1 MRRSIP
7 LLAALLLF
15 LASTSAQAA
24 PQVVVSIYPIHSLV
38 AGVMAGVG
46 EPLLLVRGAATPHD
60 YALRPSD
67 AKALANADAV
77 FWIGPQLETFLAKP
91 LATVK
96 KGASVVALANAP
108 GITLKENREGGAWE
122 THDHGH
128 SHGKDAKH
136 GDDETDM
143 HVWLDPVNAQAM
155 VAAIVETLAAKDPPN
170 AAAYRANG
178 AKATARLASL
188 NTDLATKL
196 TPVAGVPYVVFH
208 DAYQYFDT
216 RYGLNAIGSVTV
228 SPERQPSV
236 ARLRAIRAKIVSLKA
251 RCVFGEPQI
260 KPSVLAA
267 VMEGLDVK
275 TAVLDP
281 LEQGPDPGPNAY
293 FTGMERLAAAHVA
306 CLSR

>member
-1 MRRSIP
+1 MRRSA
-7 LLAALLLF
+7 LLAALFLL
-15 LASTSAQAA
+15 LTPAAQAA

-38 AGVMAGVG
+38 TGVMAGVG
-46 EPLLLVRGAATPHD
+46 EPFLLVRGAASPHD
-60 YALRPSD
+60 YALKPSD
-67 AKALANADAV
+67 AKALANADIV
-77 FWIGPQLETFLAKP
+77 FWIGPQFEAFLVKP
-91 LATVK
+91 LRTVK
-96 KGASVVALANAP
+96 KGAPVVALAKTS
-108 GITLKENREGGAWE
+108 GIALRRNREGGAWE
-122 THDHGH
+122 TRDRGD
-128 SHGKDAKH
+128 GEDAKH

-143 HVWLDPVNAQAM
+143 HVWLDPANAQAM
-155 VAAIVETLAAKDPPN
+155 VAMIAETLAAKDPLN

-178 AKATARLASL
+178 AKVSARIAAMD
-188 NTDLATKL
+188 TDIAAKL
-196 TPVAGVPYVVFH
+196 KPVAGAPYVVFH
-208 DAYQYFDT
+208 DAYRYFDT

-228 SPERQPSV
+228 SPERPPSA

-260 KPSVLAA
+260 KPAVLAA

-281 LEQGPDPGPNAY
+281 LEQGPDPGPDAY

>member
-1 MRRSIP
+1 MRRSVP
-7 LLAALLLF
+7 LLAALFLL
-15 LASTSAQAA
+15 LSPAAQAA

-46 EPLLLVRGAATPHD
+46 EPFLLVRGVASPHD
-60 YALRPSD
+60 YALKPSD

-77 FWIGPQLETFLAKP
+77 FWIGPQLETFLVKP

-96 KGASVVALANAP
+96 KGASVVALAQAP
-108 GITLKENREGGAWE
+108 GIALKENREGGTWE
-122 THDHGH
+122 AHDHGH
-128 SHGKDAKH
+128 SHGKEAKH
-136 GDDETDM
+136 NDDETDM

-155 VAAIVETLAAKDPPN
+155 VALIAETLAAKDPSN
-170 AAAYRANG
+170 ADTYRANG
-178 AKATARLASL
+178 AKVTARLAAL
-188 NTDLATKL
+188 NAALAAKL
-196 TPVAGVPYVVFH
+196 KPVAGVPYVVFH

-228 SPERQPSV
+228 SPERQPSA

-275 TAVLDP
+275 TATLDP
-281 LEQGPDPGPNAY
+281 LEQGPNPGPDAY
-293 FTGMERLAAAHVA
+293 FTGMERLADAHVA